1 LLTESFISP
10 PPSIKYSLDRISLFG
25 SKLLD
30 FAMGEHNGYEPNV
43 EGPSEVKLLDTKVTE
58 ENVNFPAFQLPPE
71 VSSK

>member
-1 LLTESFISP
+1 
-10 PPSIKYSLDRISLFG
+10 
-25 SKLLD
+25 
-30 FAMGEHNGYEPNV
+30 MGEHNGYEPNV